1 MGAEKGRQKSLPKRG
16 NVGRD
21 QNRGIEWPKVPAETP
36 YLGSCQKP
44 AVYEGW
50 MVEVIGLE
58 LATHHLIEPVS
69 AASCVRHSAEGRR

>member
-1 MGAEKGRQKSLPKRG
+1 MAESPRRNALFG
-16 NVGRD
+16 V
-21 QNRGIEWPKVPAETP
+21 VPET
-36 YLGSCQKP
+36 